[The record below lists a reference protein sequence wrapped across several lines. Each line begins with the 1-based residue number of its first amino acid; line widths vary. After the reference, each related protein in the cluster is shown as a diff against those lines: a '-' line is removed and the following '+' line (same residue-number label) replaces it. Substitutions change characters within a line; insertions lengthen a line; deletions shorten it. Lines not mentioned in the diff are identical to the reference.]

1 MGQEVIDRL
10 PSKKAPFVQDT
21 TMTVITGLS
30 GNEIF
35 CLQQQDLTP
44 GDLVIGNSVISL
56 GLLNSIGSGFKTL
69 VGGEVHQVTKIIHEG
84 RQRAYVR
91 MLAEA
96 RQRGGVGI
104 TGVSNELIFHGT
116 NIEFLAIGSCV
127 HRDGDR
133 TERFEFSTSADGQAL
148 YCQVDSGFTPKQ
160 FVFGNVAYSIGL
172 GGGILGS
179 LRSLARGEIKE
190 FSRIFNETRH
200 LALKRIK
207 AEARGVGANAVV
219 GINTAILPFGGMQE
233 MVMIG
238 TASNHPLLPDGYRQ
252 NPITSDLT
260 NEEMWNLI
268 HLGYMPVQLVL
279 GVSVYS
285 LGLIGGITSF
295 FKSFVRGEIKEL
307 TNLIYEAR
315 EEALKHITEDAR
327 RSGADRVVGI
337 KTYVYNLGGGIIEF
351 LAIGTAVKKMPGIT
365 TTSEH
370 LLPQAIIRDRDT
382 FINSADTT
390 SSVSLNQPTNSSSI
404 LVVLAG
410 LFFSAF
416 WVAYILFRIFHR

>member
-1 MGQEVIDRL
+1 
-10 PSKKAPFVQDT
+10 
-21 TMTVITGLS
+21 
-30 GNEIF
+30 
-35 CLQQQDLTP
+35 
-44 GDLVIGNSVISL
+44 VIGNSVISL
-56 GLLNSIGSGFKTL
+56 GLLNSIGSGLKTL
-69 VGGEVHQVTKIIHEG
+69 VGEEVHQVTKIIHEG
-84 RQRAYVR
+84 RQRAYAR

-96 RQRGGVGI
+96 KQHGGVGI

-127 HRDGDR
+127 HRDGEQ
-133 TERFEFSTSADGQAL
+133 TEHFEFSTSADGQAL
-148 YCQVDSGFTPKQ
+148 YCQIDSGFAPKQ
-160 FVFGNVAYSIGL
+160 FVFGNIAYSIGL
-172 GGGILGS
+172 GGGVLGS
-179 LRSLARGEIKE
+179 LRSLVRGEIKE

-200 LALKRIK
+200 LALRLIK
-207 AEARGVGANAVV
+207 AEAREVRANSVM
-219 GINTAILPFGGMQE
+219 GIKTTILPFGEMQE

-238 TASNHPLLPDGYRQ
+238 TASNHPLLPDSYRQ
-252 NPITSDLT
+252 NLITSDLT

-268 HLGYMPVQLVL
+268 HLGYMLVQLVL

-315 EEALKHITEDAR
+315 EEALKHIAEDAR
-327 RSGADRVVGI
+327 RSGADQVVGI

-370 LLPQAIIRDRDT
+370 LLLQAIIRDQDT

-404 LVVLAG
+404 FGVLAG
-410 LFFSAF
+410 MIFLAL
-416 WVAYILFRIFHR
+416 WVAFILFRIFHR